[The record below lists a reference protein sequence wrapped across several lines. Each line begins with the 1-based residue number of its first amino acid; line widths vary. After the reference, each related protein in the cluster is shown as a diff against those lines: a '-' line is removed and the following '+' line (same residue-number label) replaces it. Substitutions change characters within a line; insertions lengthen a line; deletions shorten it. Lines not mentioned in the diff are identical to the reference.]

1 MLRRL
6 LTALAALLLA
16 SCIAPGP
23 GPGGPGDR
31 AYQEGRTLIESGNPE
46 QGLARVL
53 DAIQLEPRNLEFR
66 TYYYRRRDLAV
77 QYYFTVGDQAR
88 EAGQFDMAEQSYR
101 RAQALDPANARAT
114 ESLQRLTADRRHRAL
129 LDEAAELL
137 KQDNPDAAHTKVREV
152 LAENAANRDAQALLR
167 KIEER
172 ANRALTASPQLGAAL
187 RRKVTLEFRDAPLRT
202 VFEIISKHSGLNFLF
217 DKDVPADARTTVF
230 VKEMTVDDV
239 MRFVL
244 TTNQLERKVLNDT
257 TVVIYP
263 NNAAKNREYRELVA
277 RSFYLSNADV
287 KQTANMIRTLVKTRD
302 IYVDEKLNLLVMRDT
317 PEAVRLAE
325 RLVANQDLGEPEV
338 MLEVEVMEVG
348 TTLLQQLGIQWP
360 SQVSASIVGAAGTAG
375 TVTLP
380 EWQNRNS
387 SLYRLTFS
395 DPLFVLNLRQQ
406 DGRTNVL
413 ANPRIRVKNRD
424 KARVHIGDRV
434 PVITATTTATG
445 FVAESVTYIDVGL
458 KLEVEPQ
465 VFLENDVGI
474 KVGLEVSNIANQI
487 TSRTGTVAYQIGT
500 RNATTTLRL
509 KDGETQVL
517 AGLINDEDRRSANKV
532 PGLGNLPVLG
542 NLFKSTNDTVNKS
555 EIVLL
560 ITPRVLRNLARPD
573 ARREEFLSGTEA
585 AIGDSFS
592 APPTGVPAAAV
603 VPAPTPAPVPGPG
616 MAPGSIPRSNAPPA
630 LSAKPPAAPAPPP
643 QPAPGAAAPVSPLQ
657 GPTPPPAPPPPPPTP
672 GGPAPGTPSSLLPGA
687 TQ

>member
-1 MLRRL
+1 MWRHLSL
-6 LTALAALLLA
+6 PLAALLFFGCA
-16 SCIAPGP
+16 APAPNGT
-23 GPGGPGDR
+23 GQK
-31 AYQEGRTLIESGNPE
+31 AYEEGRGLVESGNPE
-46 QGLARVL
+46 AGLALVL
-53 DAIQLEPRNLEFR
+53 EAVRLEPGNLEYR
-66 TYYYRRRDLAV
+66 AYYYRRRDLAV
-77 QYYFTVGDQAR
+77 QYYFSFGDQAR
-88 EAGQFDMAEQSYR
+88 DAGEFDIAEQAYR
-101 RAQALDPANARAT
+101 KVQGLDPTNARAA
-114 ESLQRLTADRRHRAL
+114 ESLQRLGADRRHKAL

-137 KQDNPDAAHTKVREV
+137 KQDKPDEAGAKVRAV
-152 LAENAANRDAQALLR
+152 LAENAAHRDARALLR
-167 KIEER
+167 RIEER
-172 ANRALTASPQLGAAL
+172 AQRALTATPQLGAAL
-187 RRKVTLEFRDAPLRT
+187 RRQVTLEFRDAPLRT
-202 VFEIISKHSGLNFLF
+202 VFEILSKHSGLNFLF
-217 DKDVPADARTTVF
+217 DRDVPADARTTVF
-230 VKEMTVDDV
+230 VKNTTIDDV
-239 MRFVL
+239 MRYVL
-244 TTNQLERKVLNDT
+244 TTNQLERKVLNES

-263 NNAAKNREYRELVA
+263 NNAAKNREYRELVV
-277 RSFYLSNADV
+277 RSFYLSNADA

-302 IYVDEKLNLLVMRDT
+302 IYVDDKLNLLVMRDT

-348 TTLLQQLGIQWP
+348 STLLQQLGVQWP
-360 SQVSASIVGAAGTAG
+360 SQLSASIIGAAGTPG

-445 FVAESVTYIDVGL
+445 FLAESVTYVDIGL

-465 VFLENDVGI
+465 VFLDNDVGI
-474 KVGLEVSNIANQI
+474 KVGLEVSNISKEVRSA
-487 TSRTGTVAYQIGT
+487 TGTVAYQIGT
-500 RNATTTLRL
+500 RNASTTLRL

-517 AGLINDEDRRSANKV
+517 AGLISDEDRRSANKV

-542 NLFKSTNDTVNKS
+542 SLFKSTNDTLNKT

-573 ARREEFLSGTEA
+573 ARVEEFLSGTEA

-592 APPTGVPAAAV
+592 APAFGPMPATTPPVAGGVSPGAAPGMAPPPVPRRSAPPAQQAPPAGEAPK
-603 VPAPTPAPVPGPG
+603 PAPQAPPVPVPPPAPVPG
-616 MAPGSIPRSNAPPA
+616 
-630 LSAKPPAAPAPPP
+630 
-643 QPAPGAAAPVSPLQ
+643 GA
-657 GPTPPPAPPPPPPTP
+657 
-672 GGPAPGTPSSLLPGA
+672 APGTPSSLLP
-687 TQ
+687 Q